1 MTTPRSIRERSVFVD
16 SSAFYAFLDRADRW
30 HTEAQTTFKQ
40 LASERRPLYTSNLV
54 IAETHVLIMRAL
66 GRAAALRWLGTLGM
80 NVVFETEADHDR
92 AQALLGRRADKD
104 FSYADAASFVLME
117 RLGMSV
123 AFTFDAHFRQY
134 GVQVVP

>member
-30 HTEAQTTFKQ
+30 HTEAQATFKR

-54 IAETHVLIMRAL
+54 IAETHVLSMRAL
-66 GRAAALRWLGTLGM
+66 GRAAALRWLDTLSM
-80 NVVFETEADHDR
+80 NLLFETEADHER
-92 AQALLGRRADKD
+92 AHALLSRRADRD
-104 FSYADAASFVLME
+104 FSYADATSFVLME
-117 RLGMSV
+117 RLDISL